1 MRVEVKMPSVSAG
14 METGSVV
21 VWLKAIGDP
30 VERGE
35 VIAQIQ
41 TDKTTLDLEARVAGA
56 LSEILAEV
64 DQEVA
69 VGSVIAT
76 LEANE

>member
-1 MRVEVKMPSVSAG
+1 MESG
-14 METGSVV
+14 MVV
-21 VWLKAIGDP
+21 AWLKAVGDA

-35 VIAQIQ
+35 AIAQIQ
-41 TDKTTLDLEARVAGA
+41 TDKTTLDLEARVAGV

-69 VGSVIAT
+69 VGTVIAT
-76 LEANE
+76 VETNE